1 MQCKWC
7 KMNVITII
15 LSILLM
21 SSLAANIWLLQQMD
35 YVYHKNDT
43 NSWVTPKELELIK
56 KEIERLENLN
66 K

>member
-1 MQCKWC
+1 
-7 KMNVITII
+7 
-15 LSILLM
+15 M